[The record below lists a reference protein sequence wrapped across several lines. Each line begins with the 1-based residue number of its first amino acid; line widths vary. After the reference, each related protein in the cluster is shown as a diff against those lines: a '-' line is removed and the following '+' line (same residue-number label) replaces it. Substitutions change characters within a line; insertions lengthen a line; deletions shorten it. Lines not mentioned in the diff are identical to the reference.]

1 MKVAHVNKIEKIDKS
16 SFEEL
21 FRTYFTGLC
30 SFAKKYVQDLDI
42 GKDIVH
48 DVFVNMW
55 DKRESIDTSK
65 SIKSYLFTSVH
76 NRCLNYI
83 RDNKKFDQNE
93 VDLERL
99 NTDQNWES
107 SDKLVEIEL
116 EEKINKVLDSLPEKC
131 REIFL
136 MNRFEGLKY
145 KEVAEKLDIS
155 VKTVETQ
162 MSKALKILRENLVEY
177 LAMVLFG
184 ILYYLNI

>member
-1 MKVAHVNKIEKIDKS
+1 MKLESIHKVDIIDKKA
-16 SFEEL
+16 FEEI
-21 FRTYFTGLC
+21 FRSYFPPLC
-30 SFAKKYVQDLDI
+30 SFAKKYVRDFDI

-48 DVFVNMW
+48 DVFLNMW

-65 SIKSYLFTSVH
+65 SIKSYLFTSVY

-99 NTDQNWES
+99 NPDQAWDS
-107 SDKLVEIEL
+107 SDKLVETEL
-116 EEKINKVLDSLPEKC
+116 EDKIKAILDSLPEKC

-145 KEVAEKLDIS
+145 KEVAEKLGIS

-162 MSKALKILRENLVEY
+162 MSKALKILRGNLVEY
-177 LAMVLFG
+177 LTIILLGVLS
-184 ILYYLNI
+184 IISI